1 MKTNLYYLHE
11 ELPVYFDS
19 ALYVFNADFFN
30 TLSIK
35 TNRFFYLARYLY
47 SEKHNCIMAKIL
59 VTGGSGFIGTNL
71 VAYLSSKNNEVLN
84 YDICKPRNQSF
95 LKNWIKGDI
104 LNREELL
111 SCFNNFNPE
120 YVIHFAA
127 RTDLDE
133 TKSLEGYAA
142 NIEGVDNVVSIINTF
157 PGIKRTIYASSRMV
171 CRIDYVPSSFDDYCP
186 PNLYGE
192 SKVIGEKIVNEKA
205 NHDYVIV
212 RPTSI
217 WGPYFEIPYRTFFD
231 TVRKKMFFIPKEHYP
246 KKSFGFVYNTVFQIE
261 KILFAPKETIEQNY
275 YLSDY
280 PALDLKEWA
289 DMVSMEF
296 NNNKTKDIPML
307 PLKVTAKAGDLL
319 QKMGWKNPPLT
330 TFRLNNLITNMV
342 YNTQTLEKL
351 CGKLPY
357 DLKEGVTITTDWM
370 KKTK

>member
-1 MKTNLYYLHE
+1 LHE
-11 ELPVYFDS
+11 ELLVFFDS

-84 YDICKPRNQSF
+84 FDICKPRNQSF

-133 TKSLEGYAA
+133 TKSIEGYAA
-142 NIEGVDNVVSIINTF
+142 NIEGVDNVVGIINTF

-231 TVRKKMFFIPKEHYP
+231 TVRKKMFFIPKENVDTNVWDIPDGYLNKN
-246 KKSFGFVYNTVFQIE
+246 KKRKLMAGDYVKIQIMDKRINQNDSQIKSIGRLIDFASPDEVEKYYGSKIVSE
-261 KILFAPKETIEQNY
+261 KIIDNTKLDDKTESIESVNTDEPETDSNY
-275 YLSDY
+275 I
-280 PALDLKEWA
+280 
-289 DMVSMEF
+289 M
-296 NNNKTKDIPML
+296 
-307 PLKVTAKAGDLL
+307 
-319 QKMGWKNPPLT
+319 
-330 TFRLNNLITNMV
+330 
-342 YNTQTLEKL
+342 
-351 CGKLPY
+351 
-357 DLKEGVTITTDWM
+357 
-370 KKTK
+370 

>member
-1 MKTNLYYLHE
+1 LHE
-11 ELPVYFDS
+11 ELPIHFDR
-19 ALYVFNADFFN
+19 ALYVFNADFFT

-111 SCFNNFNPE
+111 SCFNDFNPE

-142 NIEGVDNVVSIINTF
+142 NIAGVDNVVSIINTF

-246 KKSFGFVYNTVFQIE
+246 QKSFGFVYNTVFQIE
-261 KILFAPKETIEQNY
+261 KILFAPKETVEQNY

-296 NNNKTKDIPML
+296 NNNKTKVIPML
-307 PLKVTAKAGDLL
+307 PLKATAKVGDLL

-342 YNTQTLEKL
+342 YDTQTLEKL

-357 DLKEGVTITTDWM
+357 DLKECVTITTDWM